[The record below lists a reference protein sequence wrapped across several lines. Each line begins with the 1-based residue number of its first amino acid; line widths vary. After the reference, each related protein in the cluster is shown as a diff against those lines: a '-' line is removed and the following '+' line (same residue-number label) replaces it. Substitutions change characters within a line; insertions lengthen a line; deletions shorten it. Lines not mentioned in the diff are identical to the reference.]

1 MHLARTPVAGSFMMY
16 RLAAATPLFVAL
28 AGNAPTAELEIR
40 LERLRN
46 QRGVLHLCLTRN
58 PQHFPDC
65 GKDAQAV
72 KHSIASAAG
81 PIRFTG
87 LVPGTYALAV
97 MHDENRNGKLDTL
110 MSIPREGFAFSR
122 NPVVRF
128 GPPRFDQV
136 RLNLAAGITR
146 HTVRMQYLL

>member
-1 MHLARTPVAGSFMMY
+1 MTY
-16 RLAAATPLFVAL
+16 RHAAAPLLFLAV
-28 AGNAPTAELEIR
+28 AGNATTAELEIQ

-58 PQHFPDC
+58 PLHFPDC
-65 GKDAQAV
+65 GKDPQAV
-72 KHSIASAAG
+72 KRSIASAAG

-87 LVPGTYALAV
+87 MVPGTYALAV

-110 MSIPREGFAFSR
+110 MGIPREGFGFSQ

-136 RLNLAAGITR
+136 RLNIGAGITR
-146 HTVRMQYLL
+146 HKVRMQYLL

>member
-1 MHLARTPVAGSFMMY
+1 MTY
-16 RLAAATPLFVAL
+16 RLAAAPRLFVAL

-58 PQHFPDC
+58 PAHFPDC
-65 GKDAQAV
+65 GKDPQAI
-72 KHSIASAAG
+72 KRSIATAPG

-87 LVPGTYALAV
+87 MAAGSYALAV

-110 MSIPREGFAFSR
+110 MGIPREGFGFSQ

-128 GPPRFDQV
+128 GPPRFDKV
-136 RLNLAAGITR
+136 RLNIGAGIT
-146 HTVRMQYLL
+146 HHKVRMQYLL